1 MIKAIAFDY
10 GGVIEIKEGD
20 LFQEIVKY
28 LQIKLEEWEKVYFS
42 LNHLHNIGNRSGDEI
57 VALTA
62 KEFGASD
69 EQIFHIRNLIKD
81 IRKTKKINYELIEI
95 IKNLKIKSYK
105 VGLLSNNSVNL
116 NQRIEDKN
124 LTKLFDVVVI
134 SSEVGYQKPQPQIFK
149 ILAEKL
155 DVNINE
161 LIFIDDTKKSLEG
174 AEKIGYVPILYTNNE
189 ILKKELS
196 NILGV
201 QF

>member
-10 GGVIEIKEGD
+10 GGVIEIKEGN
-20 LFQEIVKY
+20 LFKEIVEY
-28 LQIKLEEWEKVYFS
+28 LQINLEDWEKVYFS
-42 LNHLHNIGNRSGDEI
+42 LNHLHNIGNNSGDEI
-57 VALTA
+57 VALVA

-69 EQIFHIRNLIKD
+69 KQIFHIRNLIKD

-95 IKNLKIKSYK
+95 IKNLKNKNYK
-105 VGLLSNNSVNL
+105 IGLLSNNSVNL
-116 NQRIEDKN
+116 NQGIKDKN
-124 LTKLFDVVVI
+124 ISELFDTVVI
-134 SSEVGYQKPQPQIFK
+134 SGEVGYQKPQSEIFQ

-189 ILKKELS
+189 ILKTELS